1 MNKKI
6 VIFYTLLTLVIGGVI
21 GFLITS
27 KTQNTV
33 SSTDTVQENLNDKK
47 IVSGYSFEKTN
58 KNIIN
63 KEFDGDYL
71 DSFVTVAQ
79 IQDEFTVNLK
89 GVDTDNVFIIDPV
102 TGEMTN
108 MNKENE
114 VYTVNMK
121 FNNDINYGIIVD
133 YKLVGSIRVVNDL
146 NDIDEDKL
154 FRDILI
160 SLGCGL

>member
-33 SSTDTVQENLNDKK
+33 SSADTVQENLNDKK

-108 MNKENE
+108 MSKENE

>member
-27 KTQNTV
+27 KTQNKV

-47 IVSGYSFEKTN
+47 IVSGYSFKKTN

-63 KEFDGDYL
+63 KELSGEYL
-71 DSFVTVAQ
+71 DSFVTIAEVQ
-79 IQDEFTVNLK
+79 NEFTINLK
-89 GVDTDNVFIIDPV
+89 GINTDNVFIINPIN
-102 TGEMTN
+102 GEVTN
-108 MNKENE
+108 MNKDND
-114 VYTVNMK
+114 VYSVK
-121 FNNDINYGIIVD
+121 IQLDKDINYGIIVD
-133 YKLVGSIRVVNDL
+133 YKLLGSVRVVDNL
-146 NDIDEDKL
+146 NDIKEDEL

>member
-27 KTQNTV
+27 KTQNKV

-71 DSFVTVAQ
+71 DSFVTIAQ

-108 MNKENE
+108 MSKENE

>member
-6 VIFYTLLTLVIGGVI
+6 LIFYTLLTLVIGGVI

-27 KTQNTV
+27 KAQNTV

-108 MNKENE
+108 MSKENE

>member
-89 GVDTDNVFIIDPV
+89 GVDTDNVF
-102 TGEMTN
+102 
-108 MNKENE
+108 
-114 VYTVNMK
+114 
-121 FNNDINYGIIVD
+121 
-133 YKLVGSIRVVNDL
+133 
-146 NDIDEDKL
+146 
-154 FRDILI
+154 
-160 SLGCGL
+160 

>member
-71 DSFVTVAQ
+71 DSFVTNA
-79 IQDEFTVNLK
+79 NR
-89 GVDTDNVFIIDPV
+89 NIIMII
-102 TGEMTN
+102 GGILIIIMGLF
-108 MNKENE
+108 
-114 VYTVNMK
+114 YL
-121 FNNDINYGIIVD
+121 GII
-133 YKLVGSIRVVNDL
+133 KS
-146 NDIDEDKL
+146 
-154 FRDILI
+154 
-160 SLGCGL
+160 

>member
-1 MNKKI
+1 M
-6 VIFYTLLTLVIGGVI
+6 
-21 GFLITS
+21 S
-27 KTQNTV
+27 
-33 SSTDTVQENLNDKK
+33 
-47 IVSGYSFEKTN
+47 
-58 KNIIN
+58 
-63 KEFDGDYL
+63 
-71 DSFVTVAQ
+71 
-79 IQDEFTVNLK
+79 
-89 GVDTDNVFIIDPV
+89 
-102 TGEMTN
+102 
-108 MNKENE
+108 KENE

>member
-108 MNKENE
+108 MSKENE
-114 VYTVNMK
+114 IYTVNMK

-133 YKLVGSIRVVNDL
+133 YKLLGSVRVVDNL
-146 NDIDEDKL
+146 NDIKEDEL

>member
-71 DSFVTVAQ
+71 DSFVTIAQ
-79 IQDEFTVNLK
+79 IKDEFTVNLK

-108 MNKENE
+108 MSKENE

>member
-27 KTQNTV
+27 KAQNTV

>member
-58 KNIIN
+58 KNIIWQI
-63 KEFDGDYL
+63 KEQKIRF
-71 DSFVTVAQ
+71 
-79 IQDEFTVNLK
+79 
-89 GVDTDNVFIIDPV
+89 
-102 TGEMTN
+102 GE
-108 MNKENE
+108 
-114 VYTVNMK
+114 
-121 FNNDINYGIIVD
+121 
-133 YKLVGSIRVVNDL
+133 LQRRV
-146 NDIDEDKL
+146 E
-154 FRDILI
+154 
-160 SLGCGL
+160 G